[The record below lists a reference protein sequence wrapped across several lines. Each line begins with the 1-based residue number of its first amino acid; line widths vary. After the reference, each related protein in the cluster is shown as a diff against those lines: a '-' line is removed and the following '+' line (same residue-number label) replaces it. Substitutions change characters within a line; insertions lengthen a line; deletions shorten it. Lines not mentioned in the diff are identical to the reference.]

1 MNIGIDIRT
10 LSFRR
15 GGISQYTY
23 NLLKNMLRIDSAN
36 TYYLFNYD
44 KSPYEWD
51 NFRRNVKEIILR
63 FPQRHG
69 FKAIW
74 ENILAP
80 IAARKYDIDIW
91 FSPDFYIPKLLR
103 TKSVITVCD
112 LIFERFHDI
121 RKNKLAAD
129 LSKKV
134 ESSVNRAAHIIAISS
149 FTRDQILQRY
159 RVPADKVTVI
169 PLAADERFHKI
180 NDQSAIQTVLRRYGV
195 DFGYILSVGEISSR
209 KNIIRLLRAYHLLK
223 EKGQLRLRRLVLVGK
238 RTVDTE
244 KILSELKRLDLESY
258 VLFTG
263 YVPDEDLPF
272 LYNGASLFAFPSLY
286 EGFGIPPLEAMQCQV
301 PVVASSATSIPE
313 VVGAGALLFDPYSVD
328 DIADKIRNVLD
339 EKIDTDALVREALK
353 QAEQFT
359 WERAARRTIALLEGL
374 DKSKQV

>member
-1 MNIGIDIRT
+1 
-10 LSFRR
+10 
-15 GGISQYTY
+15 
-23 NLLKNMLRIDSAN
+23 MLRIDSAN

-63 FPQRHG
+63 FPQRHVL
-69 FKAIW
+69 KTIW
-74 ENILAP
+74 ENVLAP
-80 IAARKYDIDIW
+80 IATRKYDIDIW

-149 FTRDQILQRY
+149 FTRDQIMQRY
-159 RVPADKVTVI
+159 RVPAGKVTVI
-169 PLAADERFHKI
+169 PLAADERFHRI

-359 WERAARRTIALLEGL
+359 WERAARRTIDLLEGL
-374 DKSKQV
+374 DKSNQV